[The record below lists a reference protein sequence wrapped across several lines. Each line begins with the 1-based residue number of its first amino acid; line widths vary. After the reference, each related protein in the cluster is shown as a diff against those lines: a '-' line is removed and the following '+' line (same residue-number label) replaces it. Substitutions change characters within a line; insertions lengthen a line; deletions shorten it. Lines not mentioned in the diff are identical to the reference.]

1 MKRLTYA
8 VAAVVA
14 LALGTMAATPG
25 YAAGKAKVHHVVF
38 HVDQNNPAVM
48 NLTLNNVQQ
57 MMDYFHGKG
66 EQAEVE
72 VVAYGPGLMML
83 RQDKS
88 PVKDRLKRIK
98 EGSFPSTVT
107 YSACHNTMMKMEK
120 KEGHPIP
127 IVSEARV
134 VPGGVVRLIEL
145 QEAGWSYLRP

>member
-1 MKRLTYA
+1 MKRHIYA
-8 VAAVVA
+8 VAAVI
-14 LALGTMAATPG
+14 ALGLAMTAAAPA
-25 YAAGKAKVHHVVF
+25 YAVEKVKVHHVVF

-57 MMDYFHGKG
+57 MMDYFHSKG

-98 EGSFPSTVT
+98 EGSFPSNVT

-127 IVSEARV
+127 IVPEARV
-134 VPGGVVRLIEL
+134 VPGGVVRLVEL
-145 QEAGWSYLRP
+145 EEAGWSYIRP